1 MIGVEYL
8 TGPVG
13 LRLGSVLIR
22 FKEINNWIFLQQL
35 NFRLRFIPVTQE
47 RLSSNHKELERHV
60 KETLTPGQ
68 QNIMGII
75 LMLLNTS
82 NFEEI

>member
-13 LRLGSVLIR
+13 LCLGSVLIR
-22 FKEINNWIFLQQL
+22 FKEINNWIFLL

-47 RLSSNHKELERHV
+47 GLSSNHKELERHV
-60 KETLTPGQ
+60 KETPGQ